1 MQESKT
7 YQRQREK
14 FLRENTIENT
24 LALLQDQ
31 FHAEAVIAITPA
43 LRSINDLQKLK
54 QLLLAAAKVQS
65 IEAFAQML
73 NE

>member
-7 YQRQREK
+7 YQLQVRK
-14 FLRENTIENT
+14 ITIEHT
-24 LALLQDQ
+24 LDLLEDRFQ
-31 FHAEAVIAITPA
+31 AEAVHALTPM
-43 LRSINDLQKLK
+43 LNSINDLQKLK

-65 IEAFAQML
+65 IEAFKQLL